1 MRRAGNQRS
10 LHRGARP
17 STQTKMRL
25 RGCAALLQR
34 AGGLLQGSEPAAA
47 TLQTAAA
54 PYAAAAAAAA
64 ASTFVRRG
72 AASKVLGRLL
82 LHLRSAFLTPACLAI
97 ICC

>member
-64 ASTFVRRG
+64 STFVQRG

-82 LHLRSAFLTPACLAI
+82 LHLRSAFLRPTCLAI